1 MSETGKYNPELQAG
15 IRKSVDGPVDL
26 GRSDEGELEKD
37 REYSSQELEKRTES
51 WYDFLQNEWDR
62 KLELLNGTDFSLRKE
77 LLDMN
82 LDYTEGNN
90 KEDKEF
96 KNEVSNKIAQA
107 IEISKDW
114 EENVNE
120 GALLELFVYVAEYR
134 AKQEKSKLSLGKI
147 FISTIINKP
156 GAGHIE
162 RGSGEGIKKETYKR
176 NAEFKR
182 ILEDKMLAYYKV
194 EITDKSEMSKEDR
207 EIYDNMVRTS
217 FDGHYRGY
225 VIPSLGLSF
234 TVSDLEGVGT
244 YVINDMPDVSNI
256 QDVSEFFSDTSKYPR
271 RLIKWDK
278 EKGMEN
284 WQENIEYVLDNSEQF
299 FKDTNGIKDNFVEKR
314 LDDSKEYN
322 QRKEQIMKLLLSAY
336 KKWLESDRK
345 PGDVFNSTWIK
356 NNVGRTI
363 IFWLYRHYEGG
374 NIKDFVE
381 ETSRYVLE
389 YSEEYPWCIDLVKD
403 FDYRETGKEKTNVSR
418 IIVIIDA
425 YKKWLS
431 LDEKDRGSFS
441 PTWLRDKKKGC
452 TGGLLDRIS
461 HDYKENGGVLAFF
474 KLADEYLTE
483 HQDEYPNITGL
494 YKNFDYQEKDPEEE
508 KNIKN
513 FLDMYKKW
521 LSLDPKTRG
530 RFNWSWINNN
540 FSRTLYRRISRKYSD
555 GFLKFKNR
563 VVEYVQKNL
572 ESFGW
577 AQNLDKDFKYD
588 LSEKKKLNEQIIRFL
603 TAYKLWLDVYKDR
616 GIHFNPG
623 FLRNKER
630 SNVGGLMG
638 WIGKEFKGK
647 GEIMGFLDVVKE
659 YVSNNL
665 DEYSWCTNLDLDFD
679 YDESIKIKK

>member
-147 FISTIINKP
+147 FVTTIINKP
-156 GAGHIE
+156 GVGHIE
-162 RGSGEGIKKETYKR
+162 RGSGEGFKKETYKR

-441 PTWLRDKKKGC
+441 SRWLRDKKRGG
-452 TGGLLDRIS
+452 TGGLLDIIS
-461 HDYKENGGVLAFF
+461 HEYKENGGVLAFF
-474 KLADEYLTE
+474 KLVDEYLTE

-494 YKNFDYQEKDPEEE
+494 YKNFVYRDMSKEETHE
-508 KNIKN
+508 TMIIAII
-513 FLDMYKKW
+513 DAYKKW
-521 LSLDPKTRG
+521 LSL
-530 RFNWSWINNN
+530 
-540 FSRTLYRRISRKYSD
+540 
-555 GFLKFKNR
+555 
-563 VVEYVQKNL
+563 
-572 ESFGW
+572 
-577 AQNLDKDFKYD
+577 
-588 LSEKKKLNEQIIRFL
+588 
-603 TAYKLWLDVYKDR
+603 
-616 GIHFNPG
+616 
-623 FLRNKER
+623 
-630 SNVGGLMG
+630 
-638 WIGKEFKGK
+638 
-647 GEIMGFLDVVKE
+647 
-659 YVSNNL
+659 
-665 DEYSWCTNLDLDFD
+665 
-679 YDESIKIKK
+679 